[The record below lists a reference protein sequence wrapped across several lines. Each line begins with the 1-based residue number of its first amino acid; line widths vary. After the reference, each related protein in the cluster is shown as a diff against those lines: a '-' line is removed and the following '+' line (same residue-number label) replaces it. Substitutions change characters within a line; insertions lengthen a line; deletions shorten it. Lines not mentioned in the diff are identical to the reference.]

1 MYIKGNASLPEG
13 SFKSTADKAAAIW
26 AGEGKLI
33 SQDLIQQQKK
43 LDQTWQQT
51 NQDAGSDLATEDS
64 ETRSDWAADDSEAM
78 SDLAA
83 DTSEMR

>member
-1 MYIKGNASLPEG
+1 MLPYLRGLEVNCRQ
-13 SFKSTADKAAAIW
+13 SCRHLSWRRQTHLPRSDSAA
-26 AGEGKLI
+26 E
-33 SQDLIQQQKK
+33 K